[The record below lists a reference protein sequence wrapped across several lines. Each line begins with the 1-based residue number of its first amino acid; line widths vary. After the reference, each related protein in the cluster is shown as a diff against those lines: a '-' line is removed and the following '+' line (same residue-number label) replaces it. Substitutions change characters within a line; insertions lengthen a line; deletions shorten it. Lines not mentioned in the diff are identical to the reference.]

1 MHKMGSDDCVAEQEA
16 QRRRPYRKGST
27 DTKIKPGS
35 NFKRQSPVT
44 SQTSYHDIFIPYYR
58 DIRIAINGVA
68 SYLIQFISHT
78 LNYHISYILKPTYI
92 SHTKYKLRVQYLI
105 HLLLFRRSMFISH
118 TIYAS
123 SISRLV

>member
-44 SQTSYHDIFIPYYR
+44 SQTSYHDISP
-58 DIRIAINGVA
+58 
-68 SYLIQFISHT
+68 LIIVTLGQF
-78 LNYHISYILKPTYI
+78 
-92 SHTKYKLRVQYLI
+92 Q
-105 HLLLFRRSMFISH
+105 
-118 TIYAS
+118 TIVLA
-123 SISRLV
+123 RFAR

>member
-44 SQTSYHDIFIPYYR
+44 SQTSSSQD
-58 DIRIAINGVA
+58 
-68 SYLIQFISHT
+68 SEQQS
-78 LNYHISYILKPTYI
+78 K
-92 SHTKYKLRVQYLI
+92 
-105 HLLLFRRSMFISH
+105 LLLFLTLQKFNFKPFKRRFFNHKLTRIFQPK
-118 TIYAS
+118 
-123 SISRLV
+123 

>member
-44 SQTSYHDIFIPYYR
+44 SQPSYHDIFTPYYR
-58 DIRIAINGVA
+58 DIRIV
-68 SYLIQFISHT
+68 
-78 LNYHISYILKPTYI
+78 LNNHISSLRSLILC
-92 SHTKYKLRVQYLI
+92 
-105 HLLLFRRSMFISH
+105 
-118 TIYAS
+118 
-123 SISRLV
+123 